1 MTKRK
6 KKCRFSQRR
15 VEIVL
20 EMESGCTSQLK
31 VDTVS
36 NISAHVFKHSTPYTV
51 LESGSLKSMQDV
63 LH

>member
-1 MTKRK
+1 MSSARECMNMPEFT
-6 KKCRFSQRR
+6 
-15 VEIVL
+15 ED
-20 EMESGCTSQLK
+20 CTSQLK